1 MIKDREFYFSF
12 PTFYFSDHLNS
23 ITMEPINTKHHSLWN
38 IQPRRNNYP
47 SESILLLM
55 KNSLVI
61 NHSYRNIPINSWD
74 SWFDLSLIHFF
85 FVVPPRISSVR
96 EKFHPFFFLSVE
108 KVYDNYED
116 YVIPENQA
124 SKPWRMYFPTDQR
137 SFDTIEFFAL
147 IAPSDMQMRGRL
159 MAVGQHF
166 FAMYTR

>member
-96 EKFHPFFFLSVE
+96 EKFHPFFFSLCWKSLRQLRRLRNPGKSSVE
-108 KVYDNYED
+108 TVTDVFSDRSTFFRHDRVLCLDRSIRYANAWTINGGRPTFLRDVY
-116 YVIPENQA
+116 
-124 SKPWRMYFPTDQR
+124 
-137 SFDTIEFFAL
+137 
-147 IAPSDMQMRGRL
+147 
-159 MAVGQHF
+159 
-166 FAMYTR
+166 